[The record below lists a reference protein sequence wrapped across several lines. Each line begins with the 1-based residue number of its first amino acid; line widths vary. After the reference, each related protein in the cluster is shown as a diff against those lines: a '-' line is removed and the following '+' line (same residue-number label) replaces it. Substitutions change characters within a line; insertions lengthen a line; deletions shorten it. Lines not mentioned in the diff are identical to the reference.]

1 VGGTVA
7 FILKGYPR
15 LSETFITQEILGLEA
30 RGLTIV
36 LWSLRKPT
44 DRAVHPMHG
53 AVKARV
59 RYLPEY
65 LYQEPV
71 RVWRAWRAV
80 RRSPGYTAARRQWLA
95 DWRRDPT
102 PNRGRRFGQALV
114 LAHELPDTVF
124 HLHAHFIHTP
134 ASVARY
140 AAILAGRPWSV
151 SAHAK
156 DIWTI
161 PAWEKA
167 EKLAACA
174 FCVTCTEAGRDHL
187 AALAPEPSRVGLVYH
202 GLDARRFPFQP
213 GDHRAG
219 DGSGASGAI
228 RILAVGRAVEKKGF
242 DVLLE
247 ALARLPADLDWHLV
261 HIGGGPLR
269 QRLAK
274 QADRLGLG
282 PRIDWLGARAG
293 DHVLQAMRDA
303 DLFVAPSRIA
313 ADGDRDGLPNV
324 LMEAASQ
331 GLALIAS
338 DLPAIGEFI
347 RDGET
352 GRLVAPGNPAALA
365 AAIVELARDP
375 WLRKRLGVAARE
387 RLRRDFSAEAGFDD
401 LARRFGLAPS
411 AGGEDRAAGR
421 EDRAAEMRA

>member
-1 VGGTVA
+1 MGGTPVGGTVA

-30 RGLTIV
+30 RGLTIAI
-36 LWSLRKPT
+36 WSLRKPT
-44 DRAVHPMHG
+44 DRAVQAMHG

-80 RRSPGYTAARRQWLA
+80 RRWPGYQAARRQWLA

-114 LAHELPDTVF
+114 LAHEVPDDVF

-140 AAILAGRPWSV
+140 AAMLTGRPWSV

-174 FCVTCTEAGRDHL
+174 FCVTCTEAGRNHL
-187 AALAPEPSRVGLVYH
+187 AELAPEPSRVGLVYH
-202 GLDARRFPFQP
+202 GLDAGRFPFQP
-213 GDHRAG
+213 GGRRVEAG
-219 DGSGASGAI
+219 PGTGAAI

-242 DVLLE
+242 DVLLD
-247 ALARLPADLDWHLV
+247 ALARLPANLEWRLV

-274 QADRLGLG
+274 RADRLGLG
-282 PRIDWLGARAG
+282 PRIDWRGARAS
-293 DHVLQAMRDA
+293 DQVLDAMRAA

-331 GLALIAS
+331 ELALIAS

-347 RDGET
+347 RDRET
-352 GRLVAPGNPAALA
+352 GRLVAPGDPGALA

-375 WLRKRLGVAARE
+375 SLRKRLGTAARE

-401 LARRFGLAPS
+401 LARRFGLA
-411 AGGEDRAAGR
+411 RVAGR
-421 EDRAAEMRA
+421 EDRPAEMRA